1 MLNVLRRLPPR
12 ERRMAGTALVFIVLQ
27 VWLDLRLPDY
37 MSTITTLVTTQ
48 DSAMGEVLRQGGY
61 MLACAL
67 GSMACAVAVGYLAA
81 RTAAGLARSLREEVF
96 DHSLAFSDAEVGRF
110 SAPSLINRV
119 TNDVTQIQGVIAMGM
134 QAVVKAPILAVWAV
148 IKISGKA
155 WEWTTATAVAVIV
168 LCTML
173 GVIIVVAIPRFQRI
187 QGLTDVLGR
196 VSREQLTGI
205 RVVRAYNAEAY
216 QERKFA
222 GANDDLTGNNLVANR
237 VMAIMGPGMIF
248 ISSGLTLSVYA
259 IGAHLVEAA
268 AGADRVALFADM
280 VVFSNYAMQVVMAF
294 MLLTLV
300 FILLPRAQVSA
311 RRITEVLRT
320 VPSVADGATADGAPP
335 AAPGQEAGNVNFEG
349 VSLRYAGAGDDAL
362 TNISFTALAGQTV
375 AFIGATGSGK
385 STLVNLV
392 PRFADVT
399 AGRVLVDGRDVRDHA
414 LSDLRGRIGY
424 VPQRSYLFSGTVA
437 SNVAYPHG
445 DELTEPGR
453 DDAVGRALE
462 TAQAS
467 GFVAEMEGGA
477 DATITQGGTNVSGGQ
492 RQRLSIARALAASPG
507 ILIFDDSFS
516 ALDYTTDRALRRAL
530 ARRDPR
536 ATTLVV
542 AQRIGTIRDADQII
556 VLEHGRVVGQGT
568 HAELLATCPTY
579 QEIASSQL
587 SKEELRA

>member
-81 RTAAGLARSLREEVF
+81 RTAAGLARSLREEIF

-119 TNDVTQIQGVIAMGM
+119 TNDVTQIQNVIAMGM
-134 QAVVKAPILAVWAV
+134 QAVVKAPILAVWA
-148 IKISGKA
+148 ILKIADKA
-155 WEWTTATAVAVIV
+155 WEWTTATGVAVIV
-168 LCTML
+168 LCMML
-173 GVIIVVAIPRFQRI
+173 GVIIAVAIPRFQRI

-222 GANDDLTGNNLVANR
+222 DANDDLTGNNLVANR

-335 AAPGQEAGNVNFEG
+335 AAPGQEAGTVTFENVSF
-349 VSLRYAGAGDDAL
+349 RYAGAGDDAL
-362 TNISFTALAGQTV
+362 TGISFTAAPGQTV

-392 PRFADVT
+392 PRLADVT

-424 VPQRSYLFSGTVA
+424 VPQRAYLFSGTVA
-437 SNVAYPHG
+437 SNVAYPQDQETTGQVH
-445 DELTEPGR
+445 
-453 DDAVGRALE
+453 DAVEQALE

-467 GFVAEMEGGA
+467 GFVAQMEGGT
-477 DATITQGGTNVSGGQ
+477 DAAITQGGTNVSGGQ
-492 RQRLSIARALAASPG
+492 RQRLSIARALAASPE

-516 ALDYTTDRALRRAL
+516 ALDYSTDRALRRAL
-530 ARRDPR
+530 AQRDPR

-556 VLEHGRVVGQGT
+556 VLEHGRAVGQGT
-568 HAELLATCPTY
+568 HDELLATCPTY

>member
-67 GSMACAVAVGYLAA
+67 GSMACAVVVGYLAA
-81 RTAAGLARSLREEVF
+81 RTAAGLARSLREEIF

-237 VMAIMGPGMIF
+237 VMAIMGPGMTF

-320 VPSVADGATADGAPP
+320 VPSVADGATA
-335 AAPGQEAGNVNFEG
+335 AAPGQGTGQEAGTVTFENVSF
-349 VSLRYAGAGDDAL
+349 RYAGAGDDAL

-445 DELTEPGR
+445 DELTEQGR
-453 DDAVGRALE
+453 DAVGRALE